1 MSSLVNEFFQEQV
14 SFKSVERL
22 IEEINKCRE
31 KPFSSQK
38 EIEEIAKEIKNEMFE
53 VEHAIVRK
61 KIEWG
66 SVKGRTESART
77 LLQKIRDVL
86 ENGIKSTADI
96 ASLAE
101 AIEEYKMEV
110 MKEIERKLFGE
121 SDLRSVPGSVA
132 GEEAGNLYFGESY
145 SGEAIQRVGTWLLQS
160 TCIGED
166 IAVYFTDETL
176 RRIIRS
182 ILMRR
187 LLSNH
192 VRNEELGRL
201 RIHKVEGDK
210 PYTVLA
216 KFLLWVLAGD
226 QEAQSH
232 EGDMTELLR
241 KAEGVIF
248 CVPGK
253 GKEKEFTIPMPRLDL
268 FFSRWIAVPKRRKAL
283 EDMRD
288 SLYNF
293 MKEVEKRAKIVG
305 EQKRVENTFR
315 LISTYGEI
323 LYTDLL
329 KSGFINH
336 EPLRRLVDLIVELSG
351 EYDVGTSLSFV
362 RVLTSW

>member
-1 MSSLVNEFFQEQV
+1 MSSVVDEFFQVQV
-14 SFKSVERL
+14 SFKSVERV

-38 EIEEIAKEIKNEMFE
+38 EIEEMAKEIKNELFE

-66 SVKGRTESART
+66 SVKGRTKSART
-77 LLQKIRDVL
+77 LSQKIRDLL
-86 ENGIKSTADI
+86 EKGVKSTADT
-96 ASLAE
+96 APLAE
-101 AIEEYKMEV
+101 AIEEFKMEV
-110 MKEIERKLFGE
+110 MKEVERKLFGE

-132 GEEAGNLYFGESY
+132 DEEAGNLYFGESY

-166 IAVYFTDETL
+166 IAVYFTDGSL
-176 RRIIRS
+176 RRMIRS

-187 LLSNH
+187 LSSNH
-192 VRNEELGRL
+192 IKNEELGRL
-201 RIHKVEGDK
+201 RIHRVEGDK

-216 KFLLWVLAGD
+216 KFLLWVLGEEQGAP
-226 QEAQSH
+226 SH

-241 KAEGVIF
+241 RAEGVIF

-253 GKEKEFTIPMPRLDL
+253 GKEKEFTIPLPRLDL
-268 FFSRWIAVPKRRKAL
+268 FFSRWIAVPERKKAL

-293 MKEVEKRAKIVG
+293 MTTVEESAERVG
-305 EQKRVENTFR
+305 ERKKVENTFR

-323 LYTDLL
+323 LYADLL

-336 EPLRRLVDLIVELSG
+336 EPLRQIVDLIVELSG
-351 EYDVGTSLSFV
+351 EYDVRTSLSFV
-362 RVLTSW
+362 KVLTSW